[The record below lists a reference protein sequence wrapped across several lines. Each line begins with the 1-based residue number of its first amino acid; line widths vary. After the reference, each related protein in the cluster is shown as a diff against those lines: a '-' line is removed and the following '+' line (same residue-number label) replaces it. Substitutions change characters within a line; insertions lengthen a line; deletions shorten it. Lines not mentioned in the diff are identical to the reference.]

1 MSLSNQSIAVT
12 GFLNQTAPGL
22 SPKRG
27 LFGSDPINLFL
38 VEGYF
43 EQSTALTQWAL
54 RTALSRTQQLAARC
68 MQTTAYY
75 RYFYHAANWK
85 ESWYTL
91 AETHVF
97 TVQA

>member
-1 MSLSNQSIAVT
+1 MSSDILISDVVVRAL
-12 GFLNQTAPGL
+12 GFNLCLNQTAPGL

-54 RTALSRTQQLAARC
+54 RTALSRTQQLVSSSMYAD
-68 MQTTAYY
+68 
-75 RYFYHAANWK
+75 
-85 ESWYTL
+85 
-91 AETHVF
+91 
-97 TVQA
+97 